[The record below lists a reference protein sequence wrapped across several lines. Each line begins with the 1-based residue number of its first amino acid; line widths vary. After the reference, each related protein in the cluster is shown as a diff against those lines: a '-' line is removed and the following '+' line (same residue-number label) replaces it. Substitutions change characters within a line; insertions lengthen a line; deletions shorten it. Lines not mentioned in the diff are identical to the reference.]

1 MFVIIRS
8 IFWLTVA
15 YLVIKPGIDLP
26 DAGALASQAMN
37 AGKRVA
43 VEQVSAIDCTSIECM
58 ASRAMATAV
67 LQADI
72 PEITPPQV
80 QIVADAF
87 PYPRPR
93 PAR

>member
-15 YLVIKPGIDLP
+15 YLVIKPGIELP

-37 AGKRVA
+37 AGKQVV
-43 VEQVSAIDCTSIECM
+43 VEQVSAIECTSIECM

-67 LQADI
+67 LQPDPPKVA
-72 PEITPPQV
+72 PPQV
-80 QIVADAF
+80 QIVADAV

-93 PAR
+93 PIR